1 MNSTLTRAISGAVYI
16 VLLISA
22 TFYSSNSFLL
32 FFGILL
38 LIAVSEFCKLVNLKN
53 IVPMLI
59 AVGLFIL
66 CNLSYTIKTNDIL
79 ILLATLLV
87 SIKAI
92 FFLFDKKNKPV
103 DSLSKYVYLIGYII
117 LPFVLITKIPFVE
130 NSYNPNIILSIF
142 ILIWVNDTFAFLVG
156 KTFGK
161 HKLFE
166 KVSPKKTIE
175 GFVGGFIFSIVTG
188 IILAQFLMLQSY
200 IHWVFIAI
208 LVSVFGTLGDL
219 VESKFK
225 RIANVKDSGNI
236 MPGHGGVLDRLDS
249 IIFVAPI
256 VFLFYQI
263 IYYVS

>member
-87 SIKAI
+87 SVKAI
-92 FFLFDKKNKPV
+92 FFLFDKKNKPI

-175 GFVGGFIFSIVTG
+175 GFVGGFIFSIVAG

>member
-38 LIAVSEFCKLVNLKN
+38 LIAVTEFCKLVHLKN
-53 IVPMLI
+53 IVPI
-59 AVGLFIL
+59 AISAGLFIL
-66 CNLSYTIKTNDIL
+66 CNLSNTIKTNDIL

-87 SIKAI
+87 SVKAI
-92 FFLFDKKNKPV
+92 VFLFDKKNKPL
-103 DSLSKYVYLIGYII
+103 DSLSKYVYLIGYIV

-130 NSYNPNIILSIF
+130 NNYNPNIILSIF

-175 GFVGGFIFSIVTG
+175 GFVGGFIFSIFAG
-188 IILAQFLMLQSY
+188 IILAHFLMLQSY
-200 IHWVFIAI
+200 FHWVFIAI
-208 LVSVFGTLGDL
+208 LASVFGTLGDL

-225 RIANVKDSGNI
+225 RIANVKDSGTI

-249 IIFVAPI
+249 VIFVAPI

>member
-87 SIKAI
+87 SIKAL

-175 GFVGGFIFSIVTG
+175 GFVGGFIFSIVAG

-200 IHWVFIAI
+200 IHWIFIAV
-208 LVSVFGTLGDL
+208 LASVFGTLGDL

>member
-87 SIKAI
+87 SIKAL

-130 NSYNPNIILSIF
+130 NNYNPNIILSIF

-175 GFVGGFIFSIVTG
+175 GFVGGFIFSIVAG

>member
-16 VLLISA
+16 LLLVSA
-22 TFYSSNSFLL
+22 TMYSSNSFLL
-32 FFGILL
+32 FFGVLL
-38 LIAVSEFCKLVNLKN
+38 VLAVIEFCKLVTLKS
-53 IVPMLI
+53 IIPLLVSI
-59 AVGLFIL
+59 GLFIL
-66 CNLSYTIKTNDIL
+66 FNLSYTNKTNDIL

-87 SIKAI
+87 TLKAI
-92 FFLFDKKNKPV
+92 VFLFDKKNKPI
-103 DSLSKYVYLIGYII
+103 DSLSKYVYLIGYVT
-117 LPFVLITKIPFVE
+117 LPFILITKLPFVE
-130 NSYNPNIILSIF
+130 NNYNPKIILSIF

-175 GFVGGFIFSIVTG
+175 GFIGGFIFSIITG
-188 IILAQFLMLQSY
+188 VILAKYLMLQSY
-200 IHWVFIAI
+200 FHWVSIAI
-208 LVSVFGTLGDL
+208 LASVFGTLGDL

-256 VFLFYQI
+256 VYLFYQI
-263 IYYVS
+263 LFYVS

>member
-87 SIKAI
+87 SVKAI

-175 GFVGGFIFSIVTG
+175 GFVGGFIFSIVAG

-200 IHWVFIAI
+200 IHWIFIAV
-208 LVSVFGTLGDL
+208 LASVFGTLGDL

-225 RIANVKDSGNI
+225 RIANVKDSGTI

>member
-38 LIAVSEFCKLVNLKN
+38 LIAVSEFCKLVSLKN
-53 IVPMLI
+53 IVPMAI

-66 CNLSYTIKTNDIL
+66 FNLSNTIKTNDVL

-87 SIKAI
+87 SLKAI
-92 FFLFDKKNKPV
+92 VFLFDKKNKPI
-103 DSLSKYVYLIGYII
+103 DALSKYVYLIGYII
-117 LPFVLITKIPFVE
+117 LPFVLIAKIPFVE
-130 NSYNPNIILSIF
+130 NNYNPNIILSIF

-175 GFVGGFIFSIVTG
+175 GFVGGFIISIIAG
-188 IILAQFLMLQSY
+188 IILAQFLMHQSY
-200 IHWVFIAI
+200 FHWVFIAI
-208 LVSVFGTLGDL
+208 LASVFGTLGDL

-225 RIANVKDSGNI
+225 RIANVKDSGTI

-249 IIFVAPI
+249 VIFVAPI

>member
-87 SIKAI
+87 SIKAL

-175 GFVGGFIFSIVTG
+175 GFVGGFIFSIVAG